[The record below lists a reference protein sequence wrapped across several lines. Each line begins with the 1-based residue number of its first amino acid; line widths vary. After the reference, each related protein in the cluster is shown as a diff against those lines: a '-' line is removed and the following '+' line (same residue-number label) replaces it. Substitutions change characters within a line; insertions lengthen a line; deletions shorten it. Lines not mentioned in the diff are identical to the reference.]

1 MSSVKVYKASAGS
14 GKTFTLA
21 VQYIRL
27 LITTNPMEYR
37 HTLAVTFTNKATAE
51 MKDRILEQLYGISQG
66 LESSEN
72 YLEALQKELKEN
84 GIEISDKEIR
94 KRCQDALHYILHDY
108 SRFRIETIDSFFQSV
123 LRNLAHELGLNAR
136 LQVDLNDKQILSQA
150 VDNMIDDI
158 QLPTVADSEK
168 GEDNGHPAKGV
179 SAWIDSYVKDEIE
192 NAENWDIRKKIK
204 NFSAIIFKEEYMRR
218 DEVFRQRINDEK
230 LLSEYRK
237 QLFALKQAARNAIKE
252 VAESLCETID
262 SCEENFAEI
271 IPSGSWITEY
281 QKNMREGN
289 YANASIT
296 EKRLAQLPN
305 PEDILKKAYKGDTT
319 LIEKLRPVAQALIT
333 AEEQRADYIRLINT
347 IDLSLQ
353 HISPLRLLSQIEEK
367 VTEITNDSNRFIL
380 AKTPILLYSLIQG
393 SDAPFV
399 FEKMGTLFHNVMI
412 DEFQDTSQL
421 QWENFKVLLLENQA
435 SGGSDLIVGDIKQ
448 SIYRFRNGDWHILKN
463 IENELKF
470 AQLETKPL
478 DTNYRSDV
486 NVIKFNNAFFIEA
499 AKLLGPENEK
509 GIIEEIYED
518 VEQKYPDDKAEAGY
532 VRVMLKT
539 DKMDNW
545 ETCMLDDM
553 CEQIDHLHKSGLPY
567 HKMAVLVR
575 DRTNID
581 KLIEHVHSKLN
592 GVKMVSDEGFK
603 LQSSTA
609 VSMLIAALRVLCF
622 GAQDIVSERYLI
634 KQYMREQSSEE
645 VSIETYATAKAEE
658 VLPKEFTE
666 RIDELREYPL
676 NELCEELYRILSIQH
691 IKGEDAYMLFF
702 FDELSNYLKNGI
714 SDIHSFLEYW
724 ESDLRTKSIPACQV
738 DGINIITIH
747 KSKGLQYHTVFMP
760 FCDQPM
766 EEVKTHE
773 MLWCDTQKSP
783 YNAMGS
789 LPINGAK
796 GKFEQSEYE
805 DDYRAE
811 QLQRRIDELNA
822 LYVAFTRA
830 EHNLYVWGDGTRN
843 ILTYSSLLGYTLNN
857 SMNSLCTKEN
867 RGETAIWQ
875 YGEVTIETHRKD
887 EGKKKTKEKKEEN
900 RLSMPSQEEGIAFQ
914 SFDRKMDY
922 RQSNEATRYIR
933 EQKEAQLAEQNG
945 EPKAQ
950 SAPNFIEQ
958 GKLLHEIFS
967 RIEHEQQLGKVLDE
981 YRDRGIIEDE
991 KQQQDIRKLIE
1002 KALQTPKARP
1012 WFDGSMKVMNECEI
1026 VHLDKETGM
1035 QVTHRPDRV
1044 MKSDEEV
1051 CVVDFKF
1058 GRPKPDE
1065 YTTQVQ
1071 GYMNLLSAMYP
1082 ESRVRGYLWYVY
1094 QNKIEEVEAC
1104 F

>member
-27 LITTNPMEYR
+27 LITINPLEYR

-66 LESSEN
+66 LKSSDG

-84 GIEISDKEIR
+84 GTEISDKEIR

-158 QLPTVADSEK
+158 QMPTAAKTGKDET
-168 GEDNGHPAKGV
+168 DGHPAQGV
-179 SAWIDSYVKDEIE
+179 GAWIDSYVRDEIE
-192 NAENWDIRKKIK
+192 NAENWDVRQKIK
-204 NFSAIIFKEEYMRR
+204 NFSSIIFKEEYMRR
-218 DEVFRQRINDEK
+218 DNVFRQRINDEK

-237 QLFALKQAARNAIKE
+237 QLYALKQAAQNAMKE
-252 VAESLCETID
+252 VAESLCDTIDNYGEDFAETI
-262 SCEENFAEI
+262 AY
-271 IPSGSWITEY
+271 GSWITEY

-289 YANASIT
+289 YAKTSIT
-296 EKRLAQLPN
+296 EKRMAQLPT
-305 PEDILKKAYKGDTT
+305 PEDMLKKAHKGNTT
-319 LIEKLRPVAQALIT
+319 IIEKLRPVAQALMS
-333 AEEQRADYIRLINT
+333 AEEQRCDYMRLVNT

-353 HISPLRLLSQIEEK
+353 HINPLRLLSQVEEK

-421 QWENFKVLLLENQA
+421 QWEIFKVLLLENQA

-448 SIYRFRNGDWHILKN
+448 SIYRFRNGDWRILKN

-470 AQLETKPL
+470 AQIESKPL

-486 NVIKFNNAFFIEA
+486 NVIKFNNTFFKEA

-509 GIIEEIYED
+509 GITEEIYED

-532 VRVMLKT
+532 VRIMLKT
-539 DKMDNW
+539 DKMDDW

-553 CEQIDHLHKSGLPY
+553 CEQIDHLHQLGLPY

-575 DRTNID
+575 SRTHID
-581 KLIEHVHSKLN
+581 QLIEHVHSKLED
-592 GVKMVSDEGFK
+592 VKMVSDEGFQ
-603 LQSSTA
+603 LQSSHA
-609 VSMLIAALRVLCF
+609 VNMLIAALRVLCF

-634 KQYMREQSSEE
+634 KQYLQGQNCDD
-645 VSIETYATAKAEE
+645 VSIETYATAKAED
-658 VLPKEFTE
+658 VLPREFVN

-676 NELCEELYRILSIQH
+676 NELCEELYRILNIQH

-724 ESDLRTKSIPACQV
+724 QSDLRTKSIPACQV

-760 FCDQPM
+760 FCDQRM
-766 EEVKTHE
+766 EEVKRHE
-773 MLWCDTQKSP
+773 MLWCDTQKNP
-783 YNAMGS
+783 YNTMGS
-789 LPINGAK
+789 LPINGSQS
-796 GKFEQSEYE
+796 KFEQSEYE

-830 EHNLYVWGDGTRN
+830 EHNLYVWGDSTGN
-843 ILTYSSLLGYTLNN
+843 VLTYSSLLGYTLDN
-857 SMNSLCTKEN
+857 SMSKFCTKED
-867 RGETAIWQ
+867 RGGNAIWQ
-875 YGEVTIETHRKD
+875 YGEVTIETRRNED
-887 EGKKKTKEKKEEN
+887 GKEKAKEKKEVN
-900 RLSMPSQEEGIAFQ
+900 RLSMPSKEEDIAFQ

-933 EQKEAQLAEQNG
+933 EQKEALLAEQNG
-945 EPKAQ
+945 EMKPQ
-950 SAPNFIEQ
+950 SAPNYIEQ

-981 YRDRGIIEDE
+981 YRDRGIIQDE
-991 KQQQDIRKLIE
+991 KEQHSIRQLME
-1002 KALQTPKARP
+1002 KALQTPMVRP

-1026 VHLDKETGM
+1026 VHLDPQTGM

-1044 MKSDEEV
+1044 MKNDEEV

-1071 GYMNLLSAMYP
+1071 GYMKLLAAMYP
-1082 ESRVRGYLWYVY
+1082 ESKVRGYLWYVY
-1094 QNKIEEVEAC
+1094 QNKIEEVETC